1 MQGGGYW
8 QGQITHF
15 DFKDRFN
22 FKLHVLGT
30 QMTLRAGVSCLHLQD
45 VLIETWAGAQL
56 KAGTGGTE
64 QDFCSAH
71 PRRTKS
77 TNKTQN
83 VMRSQLS
90 TYSFQTEAPI
100 NPKTLS
106 KLALSTVKG
115 RPCPARLPGA
125 VAARSR
131 CSSPAPQ
138 PSLMYVQILSQA
150 ALTHPHHAAMRHRAG
165 RPAKTVI

>member
-56 KAGTGGTE
+56 KAGTEEEQNRTFVLPTPGG
-64 QDFCSAH
+64 Q
-71 PRRTKS
+71 
-77 TNKTQN
+77 
-83 VMRSQLS
+83 
-90 TYSFQTEAPI
+90 
-100 NPKTLS
+100 
-106 KLALSTVKG
+106 
-115 RPCPARLPGA
+115 
-125 VAARSR
+125 
-131 CSSPAPQ
+131 SP
-138 PSLMYVQILSQA
+138 QIK
-150 ALTHPHHAAMRHRAG
+150 HRML
-165 RPAKTVI
+165 

>member
-1 MQGGGYW
+1 MDDTQSRRELPSSPRCAYRNMGW
-8 QGQITHF
+8 CSA
-15 DFKDRFN
+15 KSWDR
-22 FKLHVLGT
+22 
-30 QMTLRAGVSCLHLQD
+30 
-45 VLIETWAGAQL
+45 
-56 KAGTGGTE
+56 GGTE

-83 VMRSQLS
+83 VVRSQVS

-138 PSLMYVQILSQA
+138 PSLTYVQILSQA

-165 RPAKTVI
+165 RPAKTII

>member
-1 MQGGGYW
+1 MPSSPRCAYRNMGWGSAKSW
-8 QGQITHF
+8 
-15 DFKDRFN
+15 DR
-22 FKLHVLGT
+22 
-30 QMTLRAGVSCLHLQD
+30 
-45 VLIETWAGAQL
+45 
-56 KAGTGGTE
+56 GGTE

-83 VMRSQLS
+83 VVRSQLS

-125 VAARSR
+125 VLVPQQPCCLAPMLLPCSTALPHVRADPLAGSPDSPSPHCHAPQSSQASKNHNLTWQSLFSFSPARS
-131 CSSPAPQ
+131 C
-138 PSLMYVQILSQA
+138 
-150 ALTHPHHAAMRHRAG
+150 
-165 RPAKTVI
+165 